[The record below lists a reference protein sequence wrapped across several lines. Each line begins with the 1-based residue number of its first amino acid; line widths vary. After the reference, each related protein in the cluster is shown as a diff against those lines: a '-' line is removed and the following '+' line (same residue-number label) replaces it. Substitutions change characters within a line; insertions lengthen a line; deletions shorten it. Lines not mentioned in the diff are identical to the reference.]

1 MQEELL
7 RSDQQNSKSCFPIKQ
22 ERQMQQQTELEDQT
36 KDLFKMIDQGMLYY
50 KNGQYTFA
58 KVVLFRSSS
67 TLLSQIKQNKISEQV
82 KPMALEK
89 LQDGVRLAEYCNKQI
104 TQKQQQIA
112 QKDPYCQQIIETSM
126 IRKIDISFEE
136 IIGLEHIK
144 NQLEETIILPNLR
157 PDIYTGIRA
166 PPKGILFY
174 GPPGNGK
181 TLLAKAVAN
190 QIKCC
195 FFNISASTLVQK
207 HIGEGEKLM
216 KALFDVAFQLQ
227 PSVIFIDEIDSIL
240 SKRSQNEHEAS
251 RRLKTEFLISFDGI
265 QSSDQDRV
273 FLIAATN
280 RPQDIDDAVL
290 RRFTVKIL
298 IDQPEY
304 KARVEMVKSLMSKVK
319 NNLTDQQLNYI
330 AEKLKGYS
338 ASDIKAVVKEAC
350 MTPLREDRSIIFSIH
365 SQDIRAVSK
374 DDFDLAIQKVKPTLS
389 QQQYEEYVKNFK

>member
-7 RSDQQNSKSCFPIKQ
+7 RSKVQSTFPIQ
-22 ERQMQQQTELEDQT
+22 SERLMQQEIEQEDQA
-36 KDLFKMIDQGMLYY
+36 KDLYKMIDQGIVYY

-58 KVVLFRSSS
+58 KVVLYRSSS
-67 TLLSQIKQNKISEQV
+67 TLLSQIKQNKISEQE
-82 KPMALEK
+82 KPIAMEK
-89 LQDGVRLAEYCNKQI
+89 LQDGVRLAEQCNKQI

-126 IRKIDISFEE
+126 IRKIDVGFED

-207 HIGEGEKLM
+207 HLGEGEKLM
-216 KALFDVAFQLQ
+216 RALFDVAFQLQ
-227 PSVIFIDEIDSIL
+227 PSVIFVDEIDSIL

-251 RRLKTEFLISFDGI
+251 RRLKTEFLVSFDGI

-298 IDQPEY
+298 IDQPEL
-304 KARVEMVKSLMSKVK
+304 KVRVEMVKSLLSKVK
-319 NNLTDQQLNYI
+319 NNLTEQQFQQV
-330 AEKLKGYS
+330 AEKLQGYS

-350 MTPLREDRSIIFSIH
+350 MRPLRTDRTLILSIH
-365 SQDIRAVSK
+365 RQDIRAVSK
-374 DDFDLAIQKVKPTLS
+374 EDFDFALEQVKPTLS